1 MATRITG
8 EKKRKINALDF
19 LLIILIAAV
28 ITITVVTIIQGDPK
42 NSALGDK
49 NISYSLTLPMIS
61 KTIVDNINVG
71 DTIYDCDSN
80 QNLGTIET
88 VEIIP
93 INATINTQNGESSKI
108 ELSDKVTVK
117 LVVKTSVFE
126 NNNSYSIGSY
136 RLIVGNNVSFKS
148 EKYILSG
155 KCTAISL

>member
-1 MATRITG
+1 MSTRITG

-19 LLIILIAAV
+19 LLIILITAV
-28 ITITVVTIIQGDPK
+28 IATTVVTIIKGDPK
-42 NSALGDK
+42 NSATGNK
-49 NISYSLTLPMIS
+49 NISYTVTLPILS
-61 KTIVDNINVG
+61 KTIVDNITVG

-80 QNLGTIET
+80 QNLGTVET

-93 INATINTQNGESSKI
+93 INATINDENGESSKV

-117 LVVKTSVFE
+117 LIIKTSVFE
-126 NNNSYSIGSY
+126 NDSSYSIGSY
-136 RLIVGNNVSFKS
+136 RLMVGNNVSFKT